1 MPLVL
6 APLMNLLLALLTPLV
21 LALLISCVSEV
32 LDISSTEFLF
42 STGSFS
48 GDATKARRL
57 VVSVVPSVASSSP
70 SCPGCSPLTAVVLV
84 STHVPCAVTL
94 PA

>member
-21 LALLISCVSEV
+21 LALLISCVFEV

-57 VVSVVPSVASSSP
+57 VVSVVPSVAAAP
-70 SCPGCSPLTAVVLV
+70 AVRAARLSPLLFLFPPMFR
-84 STHVPCAVTL
+84 VP
-94 PA
+94 